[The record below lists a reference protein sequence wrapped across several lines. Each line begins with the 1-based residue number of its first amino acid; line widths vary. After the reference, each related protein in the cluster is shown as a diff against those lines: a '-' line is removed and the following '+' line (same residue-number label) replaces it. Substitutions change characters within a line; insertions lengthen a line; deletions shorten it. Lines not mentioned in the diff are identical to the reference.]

1 MCNQQTLRIPSVKHW
16 REYEYP
22 SQPFVKYRV
31 MRDGPHHL
39 KKIPLETREVL
50 GLYWLA
56 DKLRMVRWDGLR
68 GEPLNPKRRS

>member
-1 MCNQQTLRIPSVKHW
+1 MMKHW

-22 SQPFVKYRV
+22 SQLFVRYYV

-39 KKIPLETREVL
+39 KKIPLETREVF
-50 GLYWLA
+50 GLHWLA
-56 DKLRMVRWDGLR
+56 DKLRKIGWDVWR